1 MVATISQPVYERI
14 KHDIVAATLP
24 PGEPLVETLLAERYA
39 VSRTPIREALRQLER
54 DGLVERVGRSMRVRY
69 FTPEQIY
76 EIYEVR
82 GILEG
87 AAARAAADRHT
98 PFDVD
103 RLHELLERLQ
113 DGEGDVERR
122 MDLNRAFHA
131 AIWRAGHNSILIE
144 QIERL
149 YLTSIGHMSTTL
161 TDDARWR
168 DSIGE
173 HRLLLEAIVAGDG
186 DEAERLTL
194 EHLRAARDIRLRS
207 IAAG

>member
-1 MVATISQPVYERI
+1 MVATTSQPLYERV
-14 KHDIVAATLP
+14 KHDIVAGTLA
-24 PGEPLVETLLAERYA
+24 PGAPLVETLLAERYA

-87 AAARAAADRHT
+87 AAARAAAERHT
-98 PFDVD
+98 AFDAD
-103 RLHELLERLQ
+103 RLRDLLERLEG
-113 DGEGDVERR
+113 GELDVERR
-122 MDLNRAFHA
+122 MELNRAFHA

-149 YLTSIGHMSTTL
+149 YVTSIGHMSTTL
-161 TDDARWR
+161 ADESRWR
-168 DSIGE
+168 DSIDE
-173 HRLLLEAIVAGDG
+173 HRRLLAAIVDGDG
-186 DEAERLTL
+186 EEAERLTL

-207 IAAG
+207 TATG